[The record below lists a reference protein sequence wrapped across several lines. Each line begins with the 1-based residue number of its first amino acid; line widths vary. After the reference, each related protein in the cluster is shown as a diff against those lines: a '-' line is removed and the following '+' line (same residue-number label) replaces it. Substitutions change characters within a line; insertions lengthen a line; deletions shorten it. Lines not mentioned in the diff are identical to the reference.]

1 MERKYDLIERTN
13 LFAKQV
19 RGFLFQLP
27 KGYLILED
35 SKQLIRSSGSVG
47 ANYIE
52 SQEPISDKDSFLRIR
67 ICRKEAKES
76 MYWLDLLGSYNL
88 NETQELER
96 IKLMNEATEL
106 TKIFGTIV
114 QKLKLKQEAGV

>member
-1 MERKYDLIERTN
+1 M
-13 LFAKQV
+13 
-19 RGFLFQLP
+19 
-27 KGYLILED
+27 
-35 SKQLIRSSGSVG
+35 IRSSGSVG

-52 SQEPISDKDSFLRIR
+52 SQDPVSEKDSFLRIR

-76 MYWLDLLGSYNL
+76 VYWLDLLGSYNL
-88 NETQELER
+88 NEAQEKER